1 MGKAEMRAAPS
12 ASGVRFTV
20 GRDAQGR
27 WVVADRDGLVGG
39 LFTDRASAVHFAMFE
54 SDHQPGA
61 VWCVPD
67 HVRLKL
73 GRLFAGRPAKPARSG
88 AGA

>member
-1 MGKAEMRAAPS
+1 MGRANLEAAAS

-39 LFTDRASAVHFAMFE
+39 VFIDRASAVHFAMFE
-54 SDHQPGA
+54 SDHRPGA

-67 HVRLKL
+67 HVTLKL
-73 GRLFAGRPAKPARSG
+73 GRLFDKRPARQAR
-88 AGA
+88 AAARA